1 MMESP
6 LSPNAIEVPPSLI
19 LIHIFIKDGYSSRI
33 RFLIEFSLIAMFA
46 ISYNISFVSCAFLCH
61 LDFRGS
67 GHGPLSLL
75 VPYYLPINGKEVPP
89 LYCVPS
95 SKMGIWFFVQL
106 LNIPEA
112 YCNCNGAVIKAA
124 CPFTYLYPSKMYI
137 LLYFDSDYSQLA
149 TFSVW
154 YVFFYSCTCK
164 YYQEIDSL

>member
-1 MMESP
+1 MGIRP
-6 LSPNAIEVPPSLI
+6 VFDFWWNLVWLLCLLFPITFPSFPVL
-19 LIHIFIKDGYSSRI
+19 
-33 RFLIEFSLIAMFA
+33 
-46 ISYNISFVSCAFLCH
+46 FVCH
-61 LDFRGS
+61 FDFRGS

-95 SKMGIWFFVQL
+95 LNMGIWFFVQL

-154 YVFFYSCTCK
+154 YVFFLLMYV
-164 YYQEIDSL
+164 